1 MSRHEHHSVVIGRRH
16 FLAAGA
22 AIPALAGMSLTYVSA
37 QEPKA
42 AAGQGRRRTRS
53 GASRAPI
60 PAGSSRSA
68 IPG

>member
-1 MSRHEHHSVVIGRRH
+1 MSCHKHHPAGVDRRG

-22 AIPALAGMSLTYVSA
+22 AIPALAGMSLAYVSA

-42 AAGQGRRRTRS
+42 AAGRAGPMRS
-53 GASRAPI
+53 GASRAPT
-60 PAGSSRSA
+60 PAASSRSA